1 MIHSY
6 YFSASGTTEDIVRS
20 IAGNMGGGDDA
31 VVVHHNL
38 TGMRAETAPEP
49 DRDDVVLFA
58 APVYGGRL
66 PAMAAERFR
75 RIRGAGQ
82 KCVAVVVY
90 GNRDYED
97 ALLELHDILS
107 ENGFVVVAAG
117 AFVARHSIFPDVAG
131 GRPDRDDLD
140 RMAEFAER
148 VRECLAAGTVLDAA
162 SVKGKRPYKQSGYVP
177 LHPSADRKKCTGC
190 GRCARECPAGAIYR
204 ENPYDTD
211 AQKCV
216 TCTRCIWVCPVGARG
231 FRGLKYKTIA
241 PIFRAMCA
249 ARREPERFVA
259 EE

>member
-1 MIHSY
+1 MIYSY

-20 IAGNMGGGDDA
+20 IAGNIGGGDDA

-117 AFVARHSIFPDVAG
+117 AFVARHKQPKQHGRNSPLRHPSGHPTQIPVAIPATNSEGRNSTPTISISFISLLLSSRTAG
-131 GRPDRDDLD
+131 HSRKLRPDSPRSPTRQSPQQVSTL
-140 RMAEFAER
+140 
-148 VRECLAAGTVLDAA
+148 
-162 SVKGKRPYKQSGYVP
+162 RPLRRSMQP
-177 LHPSADRKKCTGC
+177 TPIPSAINDNIINIRLQN
-190 GRCARECPAGAIYR
+190 A
-204 ENPYDTD
+204 
-211 AQKCV
+211 
-216 TCTRCIWVCPVGARG
+216 
-231 FRGLKYKTIA
+231 
-241 PIFRAMCA
+241 
-249 ARREPERFVA
+249 
-259 EE
+259 

>member
-1 MIHSY
+1 M
-6 YFSASGTTEDIVRS
+6 
-20 IAGNMGGGDDA
+20 
-31 VVVHHNL
+31 
-38 TGMRAETAPEP
+38 GMRAETAPEP

-107 ENGFVVVAAG
+107 ETGLWLWPPVRLWPGTVFFRMWLQGVRTGMILN
-117 AFVARHSIFPDVAG
+117 
-131 GRPDRDDLD
+131 

-177 LHPSADRKKCTGC
+177 LHPSADRKEVYGMRAVCKGVSGGC
-190 GRCARECPAGAIYR
+190 DI
-204 ENPYDTD
+204 
-211 AQKCV
+211 
-216 TCTRCIWVCPVGARG
+216 
-231 FRGLKYKTIA
+231 
-241 PIFRAMCA
+241 
-249 ARREPERFVA
+249 
-259 EE
+259 

>member
-97 ALLELHDILS
+97 ALLFCRKTGLWLW
-107 ENGFVVVAAG
+107 
-117 AFVARHSIFPDVAG
+117 P
-131 GRPDRDDLD
+131 P
-140 RMAEFAER
+140 
-148 VRECLAAGTVLDAA
+148 VRLWPGTVFFRMWLEGVRTGMILTGWR
-162 SVKGKRPYKQSGYVP
+162 SLLSG
-177 LHPSADRKKCTGC
+177 
-190 GRCARECPAGAIYR
+190 
-204 ENPYDTD
+204 
-211 AQKCV
+211 
-216 TCTRCIWVCPVGARG
+216 
-231 FRGLKYKTIA
+231 
-241 PIFRAMCA
+241 
-249 ARREPERFVA
+249 
-259 EE
+259 

>member
-20 IAGNMGGGDDA
+20 IAGNIGGGDDA

-117 AFVARHSIFPDVAG
+117 AFVARHSIFPDVAA

-190 GRCARECPAGAIYR
+190 GRCAREYNRKNETC
-204 ENPYDTD
+204 NF
-211 AQKCV
+211 QK
-216 TCTRCIWVCPVGARG
+216 RNEQIFSFFASFFLLL
-231 FRGLKYKTIA
+231 FRPLKHQLKA
-241 PIFRAMCA
+241 DFKPLKQA
-249 ARREPERFVA
+249 
-259 EE
+259 